1 MTYSR
6 FLSLA
11 LFVLLASCASSSS
24 KDSIGQLKG
33 VKVDLADIKIE
44 GGFEKAMQS
53 YQKFLEQTPESA
65 MTPEAL
71 RRLAD
76 LKIQKE
82 YGTLEGASKSEKKAK
97 LPRRYLRTPRTN
109 RFLWSHRETGFR

>member
-1 MTYSR
+1 MSHSR
-6 FLSLA
+6 LLIMA
-11 LFVLLASCASSSS
+11 LLTMLVSCASVSD
-24 KDSIGQLKG
+24 KGSIGQLKD
-33 VKVDLADIKIE
+33 VRIELTDAKIE
-44 GGFEKAMQS
+44 GGMEKAMQS

-82 YGTLEGASKSEKKAK
+82 YGTLEGATKVEKRGSLEEA
-97 LPRRYLRTPRTN
+97 
-109 RFLWSHRETGFR
+109 